1 MAGSSEYWKKREK
14 EAKAATL
21 KDEAEYKAR
30 IEKIYNQTIESIE
43 RQVNDWYARYA
54 NDNNMTMA
62 EARAKVRKLDMERYE
77 RLAAKYVATRD
88 FSDEAN
94 EEMKIY
100 NLTMRINRLELL
112 KAQIN
117 LELLAGYDDI
127 QNEMERDLIETAMK
141 EDRRLAGI
149 LGDSVIGNQ
158 RYARVLVNASF
169 QNATFSERLWGNNMP
184 KLRARLETELRNGL
198 IQGIPPRELARRF
211 RSTFGGSIRDTERLM
226 VTEMCRLQTDVQ
238 KESFERNGFTEYRFI
253 TTGDERVCPEC
264 EKLNGQHFKVSEMQ
278 PGENA
283 PPMHPSCRCSTA
295 AYMDSDKYKRWIDAL
310 ERGEDARWKD
320 FENDVGGK
328 MSASKEEPHR
338 WEKAIPKNVSKTD
351 IEDLIKY
358 GEKRGVRVAH
368 IDSFDGDTEL
378 FKSMIE
384 KLSELHAKFPTSKKK
399 PIITITDFVDG
410 KDYADTTRSGV
421 IRINRLCLRDRRIT
435 EEIIRTDNIFQSSK
449 VEDIVTH
456 EYGHVLALRYGNKGI
471 EITRKAYYNLYRE
484 EITADEALSYLNTHI
499 SNYATKYY
507 GDYEGDYFSGR
518 LSIKKYTEIIPEVLV
533 KHVNSRND
541 FTEEFMRLLLN
552 G

>member
-198 IQGIPPRELARRF
+198 IQGIHPRELARRF

-226 VTEMCRLQTDVQ
+226 VTEMRRLQTDVQ
-238 KESFERNGFTEYRFI
+238 KESFERNGFAEYRFI

-310 ERGEDARWKD
+310 ERGEDVRWQD
-320 FENDVGGK
+320 FENDIDNGGIAA
-328 MSASKEEPHR
+328 SASKMRPKFDFYKPDAKTRQEIIKRGIEEER
-338 WEKAIPKNVSKTD
+338 AIFADDLLGKLAYELPPKEGWYDVVLHGWPNHLEFFGQDIDVETLCAIIAQRKDYKKGTPIRLISCYTGSIKDGVAQYVSNKLNVDVEAPDKKG
-351 IEDLIKY
+351 IINKNIY
-358 GEKRGVRVAH
+358 GEYSVYSGSKIGKH
-368 IDSFDGDTEL
+368 DGEMVPFHPQRT
-378 FKSMIE
+378 K
-384 KLSELHAKFPTSKKK
+384 
-399 PIITITDFVDG
+399 
-410 KDYADTTRSGV
+410 V
-421 IRINRLCLRDRRIT
+421 IRN
-435 EEIIRTDNIFQSSK
+435 EEGTSR
-449 VEDIVTH
+449 V
-456 EYGHVLALRYGNKGI
+456 
-471 EITRKAYYNLYRE
+471 YY
-484 EITADEALSYLNTHI
+484 
-499 SNYATKYY
+499 
-507 GDYEGDYFSGR
+507 
-518 LSIKKYTEIIPEVLV
+518 
-533 KHVNSRND
+533 
-541 FTEEFMRLLLN
+541 
-552 G
+552 

>member
-21 KDEAEYKAR
+21 KDEVEYKAR

-158 RYARVLVNASF
+158 HYARVLVNASF

-198 IQGIPPRELARRF
+198 IQGIHPRELARRF

-226 VTEMCRLQTDVQ
+226 VTEMRRLQTDVQ

-310 ERGEDARWKD
+310 ERGEDVRWKE
-320 FENDVGGK
+320 FEADKDKEHDSEKNLHRKPVLMNDETSG
-328 MSASKEEPHR
+328 
-338 WEKAIPKNVSKTD
+338 NSKTHSPEELFNMCHEANSIVWNYTD
-351 IEDLIKY
+351 IPTNWKGIVNILTSDEMKDVPARKEWDCSISVNEKTTLKNCIHEQLHARSGSKAGEDLFRIFRPLEE
-358 GEKRGVRVAH
+358 GTV
-368 IDSFDGDTEL
+368 EL
-378 FKSMIE
+378 FTQEICKDRKISYSRSYKKYVKPLRIIQSMCNICQTDLEFAKILFE
-384 KLSELHAKFPTSKKK
+384 KPLNQRYNFLKEY
-399 PIITITDFVDG
+399 VD
-410 KDYADTTRSGV
+410 A
-421 IRINRLCLRDRRIT
+421 
-435 EEIIRTDNIFQSSK
+435 
-449 VEDIVTH
+449 
-456 EYGHVLALRYGNKGI
+456 
-471 EITRKAYYNLYRE
+471 
-484 EITADEALSYLNTHI
+484 YLNGNH
-499 SNYATKYY
+499 
-507 GDYEGDYFSGR
+507 R
-518 LSIKKYTEIIPEVLV
+518 LSNKEQIKKALHQLIQKNE
-533 KHVNSRND
+533 NGG
-541 FTEEFMRLLLN
+541 LLY
-552 G
+552 